1 MAAMSLFTVAC
12 VEEQAPYEAGE
23 PDVDGCYGVYF
34 PAQEAAGAHTYDPNM
49 PAEVEITV
57 ARTVTTGAITV
68 PVAYKESHEG
78 IFNVPDAVFE
88 DGQTETT
95 IKVTFPNSGI
105 GTNYELS
112 LAINDP
118 QYASKYQ
125 DGDVRFDFSVLRVE
139 WVDFLNP
146 VTNEPAVVTF
156 TQGWWDEVHQA
167 TIRYYEVDG
176 VRTCVATCIE
186 KDDEGNPVGIWGD
199 TQGITF
205 DFTWYTKTFQTE
217 SGANV
222 QYLDVERQYLGFD
235 YADFE
240 SRPEAEAANPI
251 YFYDWFNY
259 LITDGGYAGGWPN
272 WESFLQKNPGS
283 YDRSY
288 YDINGGF
295 YFNLKYHVP
304 SVGGWTPD
312 VFDVVAIADGFT
324 RVDYSLNVEPDYCDA
339 GAVPV
344 FFEVGADVK
353 SVNYVVVA
361 GKVNSVDMAEL
372 LPKVADGSAENVAKV
387 AEADMTET
395 ETGKAFALDIACP
408 ATGEYTLVAVA
419 LDANG
424 KAQADA
430 SVVFDY
436 VAADDDSHDVDFS
449 VFVEKTHERY
459 AAEGI
464 TEFNSFAYTI
474 YGGNGATAV
483 HVGVYDSATVEKYGE
498 AVVISDVRAAKYA
511 LAEDALAAVNSV
523 AGYSNIVSGLKD
535 GVSYTLVVWATN
547 GVLTKSEF
555 VEFTTTKNPEV
566 FKSLGMGLYTEDFI
580 FGLFNGLENVTYEV
594 EIEESV
600 DNPGKYRLVNP
611 YGAAYPYNEAGD
623 YDASQNYYM
632 VINAQDPEGVY
643 IPLQGVGCDWGY
655 GEWTVYS
662 MAANYLDAGY
672 PLEDVKAAGHCG
684 TLKDGVITFPEKSLL
699 ITADGLGGKLY
710 YANTMGAF
718 KVVLPGYTDAAP
730 EEGGAET
737 ASVNK
742 SSVKT
747 VEPAFDRPMSSGYF
761 TGIDYTENIV
771 TVSCEAAPSQ
781 AVKKSSSRYSS
792 IEKISALELK

>member
-156 TQGWWDEVHQA
+156 TQGWWNEVHQA

-222 QYLDVERQYLGFD
+222 QYLDVERQYFGFD
-235 YADFE
+235 YADWE
-240 SRPEAEAANPI
+240 SKPEAEAAQPV

-259 LITDGGYAGGWPN
+259 LITDGGYAGAWPN
-272 WESFLQKNPGS
+272 WEGFLQKNPGT

-288 YDINGGF
+288 YDTNGGF
-295 YFNLKYHVP
+295 YFNLKYQVP
-304 SVGGWTPD
+304 ALGGGFTPD
-312 VFDVVAIADGFT
+312 VFDVVALADGFT
-324 RVDYSLNVEPDYCDA
+324 RVDYSFNVETDYCEA

-344 FFEVGADVK
+344 FFEAGADVK
-353 SVNYVVVA
+353 AVNYVVVA

-372 LPKVADGSAENVAKV
+372 LPKVADGSAENVVKV
-387 AEADMTET
+387 AEADMTAT
-395 ETGKAFALDIACP
+395 EDGKVFALDITCP
-408 ATGEYTLVAVA
+408 ATGQYTLVAVA
-419 LDANG
+419 LDAEG

-430 SVVFDY
+430 SVVFEY
-436 VAADDDSHDVDFS
+436 VAADDDTKNVDFN
-449 VFVEKTHERY
+449 VFAEKTHERY
-459 AAEGI
+459 EAENL
-464 TEFNSFAYTI
+464 TEYNSFAYTI

-498 AVVISDVRAAKYA
+498 TVVISDVRASKYA
-511 LAEDALAAVNSV
+511 LDEDAVAAVNSV
-523 AGYSNIVSGLKD
+523 AGYSDIVSGLKD

-547 GVLTKSEF
+547 GILTKAEF

-566 FKSLGMGLYTEDFI
+566 FKSLGMATYTDDLI
-580 FGLFNGLENVTYEV
+580 SSLFQASNVTYEV
-594 EIEESV
+594 EIEESEE
-600 DNPGKYRLVNP
+600 NPGKYRLVNP
-611 YGAAYPYNEAGD
+611 YGAAFPYNEEGD
-623 YDASQNYYM
+623 WDASQDYYL
-632 VINAQDPEGVY
+632 VIDATDPDYVI
-643 IPLQGVGCDWGY
+643 IPGQQSLGLNWGY
-655 GEWTVYS
+655 GMMSVIGLYDYFLSTGQADEAT
-662 MAANYLDAGY
+662 L
-672 PLEDVKAAGHCG
+672 KAAGYCG
-684 TLKDGVITFPEKSLL
+684 TLVDGVITFNPKTLGV
-699 ITADGLGGKLY
+699 ADDDGMY
-710 YANTMGAF
+710 YGNPNGAF
-718 KVVLPGYTDAAP
+718 KVVLPGYTEAAP

-742 SSVKT
+742 ASVKNL
-747 VEPAFDRPMSSGYF
+747 EPAFDRPMTSGYF

-771 TVSCEAAPSQ
+771 TVSCEAAPVQ
-781 AVKKSSSRYSS
+781 AVKKTSSRNSS
-792 IEKISALELK
+792 IEKVSVDMLR